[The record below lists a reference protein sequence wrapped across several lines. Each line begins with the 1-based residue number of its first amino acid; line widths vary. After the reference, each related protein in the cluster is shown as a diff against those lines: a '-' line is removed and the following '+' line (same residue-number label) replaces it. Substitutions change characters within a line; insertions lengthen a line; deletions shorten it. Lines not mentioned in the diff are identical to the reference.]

1 MPRAHAPRT
10 RTKVV
15 WFCHKCGNGPNN
27 YSLDEYCPYCQKR
40 RCHQCTVQ
48 EIQVRVDH

>member
-1 MPRAHAPRT
+1 MPREPGR
-10 RTKVV
+10 R
-15 WFCHKCGNGPNN
+15 WCGSHKCGTGPNN
-27 YSLDEYCPYCQKR
+27 YSLDEYCPYCQRR